1 MKKKIVWIT
10 GTCFFDVDENVVP
23 KVSKLYDLYWVVLRQ
38 SVSFYSLEYIRN
50 FMRQNEIKGYVSNLG
65 RMSSFQAFKNYLSI
79 IHLIKSEKYDLIY
92 VNFMG
97 LPYLFP
103 LLLWLGINPNKIVYP
118 CHDFLDHVDIKNRR
132 AISIYKKY
140 IFQNFKHFQF
150 FSKSQQNLFLEKYKK
165 KNTFYAPLA
174 LKGFGVAKESEIAR
188 DKVVF
193 LFFGSIRE
201 NKGLEYLIEAAN
213 KLYEKYGNKFV
224 VKIYGGCSNW
234 EHYSKIIRY
243 NECFDLQIRRIEND
257 EVANLFSASDYL
269 ILPYKDVTQSGP
281 LLISYY
287 YGIPVI
293 ASDHDGFREYIQ
305 DKENGFLF
313 NNRDSN
319 DLYCVM
325 SRILDG
331 NYNDKKIKE
340 NLLKFVS
347 DNIEIEKIIALYD
360 KAFGEIIKENNKII

>member
-1 MKKKIVWIT
+1 M
-10 GTCFFDVDENVVP
+10 
-23 KVSKLYDLYWVVLRQ
+23 
-38 SVSFYSLEYIRN
+38 
-50 FMRQNEIKGYVSNLG
+50 
-65 RMSSFQAFKNYLSI
+65 
-79 IHLIKSEKYDLIY
+79 
-92 VNFMG
+92 
-97 LPYLFP
+97 
-103 LLLWLGINPNKIVYP
+103 
-118 CHDFLDHVDIKNRR
+118 
-132 AISIYKKY
+132 
-140 IFQNFKHFQF
+140 
-150 FSKSQQNLFLEKYKK
+150 EKYKK

-201 NKGLEYLIEAAN
+201 NKGLEYLIAAAN

-347 DNIEIEKIIALYD
+347 DNIEIEKIITLYD